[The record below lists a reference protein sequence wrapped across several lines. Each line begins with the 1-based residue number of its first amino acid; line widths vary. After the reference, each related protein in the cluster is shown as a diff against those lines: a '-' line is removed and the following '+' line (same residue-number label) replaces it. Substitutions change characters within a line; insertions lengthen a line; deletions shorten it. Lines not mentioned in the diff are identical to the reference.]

1 MADWQFKLEFK
12 DFWHKDDLPLV
23 TRSEIVVGRI
33 KDLVIEIRQRSDN
46 PRNIKDAF
54 IASDLED
61 MADELERDVLPMFE
75 ELVETGSDDVENFDT
90 ALYYL
95 YEWADT
101 PLESNMK
108 MCWVNTF

>member
-12 DFWHKDDLPLV
+12 DFWHDDELALV
-23 TRSEIVVGRI
+23 DRSKTVVERI
-33 KDLVIEIRQRSDN
+33 KALLPEIRKREDEIYQ
-46 PRNIKDAF
+46 
-54 IASDLED
+54 DL
-61 MADELERDVLPMFE
+61 ADELENEVLPMFE
-75 ELVETGSDDVENFDT
+75 ELVEVECEDTEEFDT

-101 PLESNMK
+101 PLDDRWGGKK